1 MMTIGFARRGAMY
14 KRADLLFSDL
24 NRLKRIATQVGPFQV
39 IYGGKAHPWDGG
51 GKAIIRAIFQAAEA
65 LRDTVR
71 VVYLEEYDMALA
83 KYLCAGVDLWLNTPE
98 KPAEASGTSG
108 MKAALNGVPSLSIL
122 DGWWIEGNV
131 EGVTAIIGIWRESN
145 PAKEIASLYDKLE
158 YVILPMYYTR
168 PIEFAK
174 VMRSAIALNGSFYNA
189 QRMVFQYVEN
199 AYVAE
204 EESVSDAEEKG
215 SCAI

>member
-1 MMTIGFARRGAMY
+1 
-14 KRADLLFSDL
+14 
-24 NRLKRIATQVGPFQV
+24 
-39 IYGGKAHPWDGG
+39 
-51 GKAIIRAIFQAAEA
+51 
-65 LRDTVR
+65 
-71 VVYLEEYDMALA
+71 
-83 KYLCAGVDLWLNTPE
+83 
-98 KPAEASGTSG
+98 

-131 EGVTAIIGIWRESN
+131 EGVTGWAIGDSWEAESN
-145 PAKEIASLYDKLE
+145 PAEETASLYDKLE
-158 YVILPMYYTR
+158 RVILPMYYTR

-174 VMRSAIALNGSFYNA
+174 VRRSVIALNGSFYNA

-204 EESVSDAEEKG
+204 EESVNNAAEKG